1 MALKRVKNGV
11 VTPMHTVV
19 TPMYTEDD
27 ARRMSEEYL
36 EISEQ
41 IKNLEGR
48 KKELSERIK
57 DCAVHYGVQ
66 DDKGSYFCE
75 TDTCVY
81 GRVAKKSV
89 KLDQKKAQETLVAMG
104 REDLI
109 DKVVTLVVNEDRLEK
124 AIQNGDISI
133 KTVEGFTSINT
144 SYSVSVKKAEVA
156 EEVVQT
162 TFKKASRK
170 K

>member
-1 MALKRVKNGV
+1 MALKRVKKNE
-11 VTPMHTVV
+11 VV
-19 TPMYTEDD
+19 TPMYTEAD
-27 ARRMSEEYL
+27 AQLMGEQYL

-41 IKNLEGR
+41 IKALEER
-48 KKELSERIK
+48 KKELAERIK
-57 DCAVHYGVQ
+57 DCATKYGVK

-89 KLDQKKAQETLVAMG
+89 KIDQAKAQEVLKKLG

-109 DKVVTLVVNEDRLEK
+109 DEVISHVVNEDRLED

-133 KTVEGFTSINT
+133 GVVEAFTNITT